1 MEVERGCRGP
11 TNTAFPIPKA
21 EQHPLHFGISA
32 RSSPRREDKAAH
44 FKLGHGTTFNYEGQY
59 LHRGVVSGPAEV
71 AGNRD
76 SRRSLKPP
84 KETQGKAPTGITG
97 FDEITRGGLPQGRT
111 TLLVGG
117 PGSGKTI
124 FGVQF
129 LKHGVEAC
137 EEPGVFVA
145 FEESPERLIENF
157 KSFGWKLAEM
167 QGAKLYFLDAQP
179 MPDMIQAG
187 AFDLGGMLAALSAK
201 IKKMGAF
208 RVVFDALDIVLALLP
223 DATARHLEMNR
234 LHQWL
239 LDHHLTA
246 LITAK
251 AGGDDTSSAGQPFG
265 FMQFMV
271 DCSVVLNHRVEL
283 GVSQRNL
290 RVQKYRGSSFNED
303 ESPFVIGKSGF
314 DVALA
319 RSLGRAEAKV
329 TNERVSSGVERLDT
343 MLDGGYYRGASVLFT
358 GFPGTAKTTLSGAF
372 AEACCRRGE
381 RTMFVSF
388 DSDGSEVVRNL
399 TSVGIRLARFV
410 ESGCLRMVSARTFT
424 GSAETMLVRIK
435 TLAKEHEARC
445 VVIDPVSALAKAGN
459 ELTAHAVAERL
470 IDWSKGAGVT
480 LVCTSLLDEISIEGQ
495 SSTPLQISTIAD
507 TWIHLNYLVQAGERN
522 RGISIIKSR
531 GTAHSN
537 QVRELILSKEGVTVA
552 DIYTAGGEVLMGTMR
567 WQKESAERLANE
579 VAEVS
584 AKLKRVSLDAEQAVL
599 EVRAKSLK
607 TELIAKRVEKDL
619 LIRTTEVRKR
629 EMSGG
634 RARIRELRGADIAKP
649 EKLAKP

>member
-1 MEVERGCRGP
+1 MNS
-11 TNTAFPIPKA
+11 TNK
-21 EQHPLHFGISA
+21 
-32 RSSPRREDKAAH
+32 
-44 FKLGHGTTFNYEGQY
+44 
-59 LHRGVVSGPAEV
+59 
-71 AGNRD
+71 
-76 SRRSLKPP
+76 
-84 KETQGKAPTGITG
+84 TQSKAPTGIAG
-97 FDEITRGGLPQGRT
+97 FDEITIGGLPQGRT

-129 LKHGVEAC
+129 LKHGAEVC
-137 EEPGVFVA
+137 QQPGIFVA
-145 FEESPERLIENF
+145 FEESPERLMENF
-157 KSFGWKLAEM
+157 KSFGWKLGEL
-167 QGAKLYFLDAQP
+167 QETKLYFLDAQP
-179 MPDMIQAG
+179 MPDMIQSG
-187 AFDLGGMLAALSAK
+187 AFDLSGMLAALSAK
-201 IKKMGAF
+201 IKQMGAV
-208 RVVFDALDIVLALLP
+208 RIVFDALDIVLALLP
-223 DATARHLEMNR
+223 DVTARHLEMNR

-239 LDHHLTA
+239 LDHELTA

-251 AGGDDTSSAGQPFG
+251 AGGDDTSSAGHPFG
-265 FMQFMV
+265 FLQFMV
-271 DCSVVLNHRVEL
+271 DCSIMLNHRVDL

-314 DVALA
+314 DVAMA
-319 RSLGRAEAKV
+319 RSLGRADAKV

-343 MLDGGYYRGASVLFT
+343 MLDGGYYRGASILIT

-372 AEACCRRGE
+372 AEACCKRGE

-424 GSAETMLVRIK
+424 GSAETLLVHIK

-445 VVIDPVSALAKAGN
+445 VVIDPVSALAKTGN

-470 IDWSKGAGVT
+470 VDWSKGAGIT
-480 LVCTSLLDEISIEGQ
+480 LVCTSLLDEISSDAQ
-495 SSTPLQISTIAD
+495 SRTPLQISTIAD

-522 RGISIIKSR
+522 RGMSIVKSR

-537 QVRELILSKEGVTVA
+537 QVRELILSKDGVTLA

-567 WQKESAERLANE
+567 WEKESAEHLANE
-579 VAEVS
+579 VSEVS
-584 AKLKRVSLDAEQAVL
+584 AKLKRVSLDAEEAVL
-599 EVRAKSLK
+599 EVRARSLK
-607 TELIAKRVEKDL
+607 TELLAKKVEKDL
-619 LIRTTEVRKR
+619 LVRTTEIKKR
-629 EMSGG
+629 EISGG
-634 RARIRELRGADIAKP
+634 QQRMRELRGAD
-649 EKLAKP
+649 LAKPTKSGKR